1 MRSRTYKVLD
11 QCQTSL
17 MPDPAARLLAL
28 LSLLQTP
35 REWPSSELAQRL
47 GVTDRTVRRD
57 VERLRGLGYPVEAS
71 MGVYGGYR
79 LAAGAAMPPLL
90 LEDDEAVTLAIGLRL
105 TAGQPVAGLEES
117 AVRALTKVL
126 QVMPPRLRHRAKTVA
141 AATVSAAPLD
151 SVIDPETLTAL
162 ASTAANRERVRFGY
176 ADWQGRTTTRHVEPV
191 KLVALSR
198 RWYLVAF
205 DLDRTDW
212 RAFRVDRI
220 AEPRATGGRAAHR
233 ELPGGDVHTYLAE
246 ARAAMAPVLRGD
258 IILDLSLADAE
269 TRLRESLGDG
279 CIEAWGHDHTR
290 WRTHADTVPWLAS
303 QILHMGCEFEV
314 RGPPELSKYLREL
327 ADRIVRAGSK

>member
-1 MRSRTYKVLD
+1 
-11 QCQTSL
+11 
-17 MPDPAARLLAL
+17 MPDPAARVLAL

-90 LEDDEAVTLAIGLRL
+90 LEDDEAVSLAIALRL

-141 AATVSAAPLD
+141 TATVSATPSD
-151 SVIDPETLTAL
+151 GVIDPETLTAL
-162 ASTAANRERVRFGY
+162 ASAAANAERIRFGY
-176 ADWQGRTTTRHVEPV
+176 ADRQGRTTMRHVEPV
-191 KLVALSR
+191 RLVALSR

-205 DLDRTDW
+205 DLDRTEW
-212 RAFRVDRI
+212 RTFRVDRI
-220 AEPRATGGRAAHR
+220 AEPHATGGRAAHR
-233 ELPGGDVHTYLAE
+233 EIPGGDVHTYLAD
-246 ARAAMAPVLRGD
+246 ARAAMAPVQRGD
-258 IILDLSLADAE
+258 VILNLTLPDAK
-269 TRLRESLGDG
+269 TRLRDSLGDG
-279 CIEAWGHDHTR
+279 RIEAWAHGRTR
-290 WRTHADTVPWLAS
+290 WHTHADTVPWLAS
-303 QILHMGCEFEV
+303 QILHLGCEFEV
-314 RGPPELSKYLREL
+314 RGPPELSSYLREL
-327 ADRIVRAGSK
+327 ADRIVRAVSN

>member
-1 MRSRTYKVLD
+1 MRSRTNRVLD

-17 MPDPAARLLAL
+17 MADPAARLLSL

-47 GVTDRTVRRD
+47 RVTDRTVRRD

-90 LEDDEAVTLAIGLRL
+90 LEDDEAVTLAIALRL

-141 AATVSAAPLD
+141 IATVSATPFD
-151 SVIDPETLTAL
+151 GVIDPETLTAL
-162 ASTAANRERVRFGY
+162 ASAAANGERVRFGY

-212 RAFRVDRI
+212 RTFRADRI
-220 AEPRATGGRAAHR
+220 AQPHATGGRAAHR
-233 ELPGGDVHTYLAE
+233 ELPGGDVNTYLAE
-246 ARAAMAPVLRGD
+246 ARAAMAPVVRGD
-258 IILDLSLADAE
+258 VILNLSLADAE
-269 TRLRESLGDG
+269 TRLRDSLGDG
-279 CIEAWGHDHTR
+279 RIEAWAHARTR
-290 WRTHADTVPWLAS
+290 WCTHADTVPWLAS
-303 QILHMGCEFEV
+303 QILHLGCEFEV
-314 RGPPELSKYLREL
+314 CGPPELSRYLREL
-327 ADRIVRAGSK
+327 ADRILRAVSK

>member
-1 MRSRTYKVLD
+1 MA
-11 QCQTSL
+11 
-17 MPDPAARLLAL
+17 DPAARLLAL
-28 LSLLQTP
+28 LSLLQMA

-47 GVTDRTVRRD
+47 RVTDRTVRRD

-79 LAAGAAMPPLL
+79 LVAGAAMPPLL
-90 LEDDEAVTLAIGLRL
+90 LEDDEAVTLAIALRL

-141 AATVSAAPLD
+141 TATVSATPFD
-151 SVIDPETLTAL
+151 GVIDPEILTAL
-162 ASTAANRERVRFGY
+162 ASAAANGERVRFGY

-212 RAFRVDRI
+212 RTFRADRI
-220 AEPRATGGRAAHR
+220 AQPHATGGRAAHR
-233 ELPGGDVHTYLAE
+233 ELPGGDVNTYLAE
-246 ARAAMAPVLRGD
+246 ARAAMAPVVRGD
-258 IILDLSLADAE
+258 VILNLSLADAE
-269 TRLRESLGDG
+269 ARLRDSLGDG
-279 CIEAWGHDHTR
+279 RIEAWAHGRTR
-290 WRTHADTVPWLAS
+290 WCTHADTVPWLAS
-303 QILHMGCEFEV
+303 QILHLGCEFEV
-314 RGPPELSKYLREL
+314 CGPPELSKYLREL
-327 ADRIVRAGSK
+327 ADRIVRAVSM

>member
-1 MRSRTYKVLD
+1 MS
-11 QCQTSL
+11 
-17 MPDPAARLLAL
+17 DPAARLLAL

-35 REWPSSELAQRL
+35 REWPSSELARRL

-105 TAGQPVAGLEES
+105 TAGQPIAGLEET

-126 QVMPPRLRHRAKTVA
+126 QVMPPRLRQRAKTVA
-141 AATVSAAPLD
+141 TATVFATPLD
-151 SVIDPETLTAL
+151 GVIDPETLTSL
-162 ASTAANRERVRFGY
+162 AAATASGECVRFGY

-212 RAFRVDRI
+212 RTFRVDRI
-220 AEPRATGGRAAHR
+220 AEPRASGGRAAHR
-233 ELPGGDVHTYLAE
+233 ELPGGNVHTYLAE
-246 ARAAMAPVLRGD
+246 ARAAMAPVVRGD
-258 IILDLSLADAE
+258 VILNLSLADAE
-269 TRLRESLGDG
+269 TRLHDSLGDG
-279 CIEAWGHDHTR
+279 RMEAWGHGRTR

-303 QILHMGCEFEV
+303 QILHLGCEFEV
-314 RGPPELSKYLREL
+314 RGPPELSGYLCEL
-327 ADRIVRAGSK
+327 ADRIMRAVSK

>member
-1 MRSRTYKVLD
+1 
-11 QCQTSL
+11 

-90 LEDDEAVTLAIGLRL
+90 LEDDEAVTLAIALRL

-126 QVMPPRLRHRAKTVA
+126 QVMPARLRHRAKAVA
-141 AATVSAAPLD
+141 TATVSATPPD
-151 SVIDPETLTAL
+151 GVIDPETLTAL
-162 ASTAANRERVRFGY
+162 AAAAANGERVRFGY

-191 KLVALSR
+191 RLVALSR

-205 DLDRTDW
+205 DVERTGW
-212 RAFRVDRI
+212 RTFRADRI
-220 AEPRATGGRAAHR
+220 AEPHATGCRAAHR
-233 ELPGGDVHTYLAE
+233 ELPGGDVDTYLAE
-246 ARAAMAPVLRGD
+246 ARAAMAPVVRGD
-258 IILDLSLADAE
+258 VILYLSLVDAE
-269 TRLRESLGDG
+269 ARLRDSLGDG
-279 CIEAWGHDHTR
+279 RIEASAYGRTR
-290 WRTHADTVPWLAS
+290 WRTQADTVPWLAS
-303 QILHMGCEFEV
+303 QILHLGCEFEV
-314 RGPPELSKYLREL
+314 LGPPELSSYLREV
-327 ADRIVRAGSK
+327 AERIVRAVSK

>member
-1 MRSRTYKVLD
+1 V
-11 QCQTSL
+11 
-17 MPDPAARLLAL
+17 PDPAARLLAL

-105 TAGQPVAGLEES
+105 TASQPVAGLEES
-117 AVRALTKVL
+117 ALRALTKML
-126 QVMPPRLRHRAKTVA
+126 QVMPPRLRHRAKTMA
-141 AATVSAAPLD
+141 TTTVSATPSD

-162 ASTAANRERVRFGY
+162 ASAAANGERVRFSY
-176 ADWQGRTTTRHVEPV
+176 ADWEDRTTTRHAEPI

-205 DLDRTDW
+205 DLDRADW
-212 RAFRVDRI
+212 RTFRVDRI
-220 AEPRATGGRAAHR
+220 AEPRPTGARAAHR
-233 ELPGGDVHTYLAE
+233 ELPGGDVRSYLAE
-246 ARAAMAPVLRGD
+246 ARASMAPVVRGD
-258 IILDLSLADAE
+258 IILSLSLADAR
-269 TRLRESLGDG
+269 TRLRDSLGDG
-279 CIEAWGHDHTR
+279 RIEEWTDGRTR

-303 QILHMGCEFEV
+303 RILHLGCEFEV
-314 RGPPELSKYLREL
+314 CGPLELSKYLREL
-327 ADRIVRAGSK
+327 ADRIMRAVSE

>member
-1 MRSRTYKVLD
+1 
-11 QCQTSL
+11 

-35 REWPSSELAQRL
+35 REWPSSELAKRL

-71 MGVYGGYR
+71 LGIYGGYR

-90 LEDDEAVTLAIGLRL
+90 LEDDEAVTLAIALRL

-141 AATVSAAPLD
+141 TATVSVTTPDA
-151 SVIDPETLTAL
+151 VIDPETLTAL
-162 ASTAANRERVRFGY
+162 ASAAANGERVRFGY

-191 KLVALSR
+191 RLVALGR

-212 RAFRVDRI
+212 RTFRADRI
-220 AEPRATGGRAAHR
+220 AEALATGGRAVHR
-233 ELPGGDVHTYLAE
+233 ELPDGDVHAYLAE
-246 ARAAMAPVLRGD
+246 AQAAMAPVIRGD
-258 IILDLSLADAE
+258 VILDLSLADAE
-269 TRLRESLGDG
+269 ARLRDSLGG
-279 CIEAWGHDHTR
+279 GRLEAWADGRTR

-303 QILHMGCEFEV
+303 QILHVGCEFEV
-314 RGPPELSKYLREL
+314 RGPPELSGYLGEV
-327 ADRIVRAGSK
+327 AERIGRAVSK

>member
-1 MRSRTYKVLD
+1 
-11 QCQTSL
+11 

-57 VERLRGLGYPVEAS
+57 VDRLRGLGYPVEAS

-90 LEDDEAVTLAIGLRL
+90 LEDDEAVTLAIALRL

-126 QVMPPRLRHRAKTVA
+126 QVMPPRLRHRAKAVA
-141 AATVSAAPLD
+141 TATVSATPLD
-151 SVIDPETLTAL
+151 GMIDPETLTAL
-162 ASTAANRERVRFGY
+162 ASAAANGQRVRFGY
-176 ADWQGRTTTRHVEPV
+176 ADCQGRTTTRHVEPV
-191 KLVALSR
+191 RLVALSR

-212 RAFRVDRI
+212 RTFRADRI
-220 AEPRATGGRAAHR
+220 AEPHATGSRAAHR

-246 ARAAMAPVLRGD
+246 ARAAMAPVVRGD
-258 IILDLSLADAE
+258 VILNLSLADAE
-269 TRLRESLGDG
+269 TRLRDSLGDG
-279 CIEAWGHDHTR
+279 RIESWAYGRTR

-303 QILHMGCEFEV
+303 QILHLGCEFEV
-314 RGPPELSKYLREL
+314 CGPPELSRYFRGL
-327 ADRIVRAGSK
+327 ADRIVRAVSK

>member
-1 MRSRTYKVLD
+1 
-11 QCQTSL
+11 

-57 VERLRGLGYPVEAS
+57 VDRLRGLGYPVEAS

-90 LEDDEAVTLAIGLRL
+90 LEDDEAVTLAIALRL

-126 QVMPPRLRHRAKTVA
+126 QVMPPRLRHRAKAVA
-141 AATVSAAPLD
+141 TATVSATPLD
-151 SVIDPETLTAL
+151 GIIDPEILTAL
-162 ASTAANRERVRFGY
+162 ASAAANGQRVRFGY

-191 KLVALSR
+191 RLVALSR

-212 RAFRVDRI
+212 RTFRADRI
-220 AEPRATGGRAAHR
+220 AEPHATGSRVAHR

-246 ARAAMAPVLRGD
+246 ARAAMAPVVRGD
-258 IILDLSLADAE
+258 VILDLSLADAE
-269 TRLRESLGDG
+269 TRLRDSLGDG
-279 CIEAWGHDHTR
+279 RIESWAHDRTR

-303 QILHMGCEFEV
+303 QILHLGCEFEV
-314 RGPPELSKYLREL
+314 CGPPELSRYFRGL
-327 ADRIVRAGSK
+327 ADRIVRAVSK

>member
-1 MRSRTYKVLD
+1 
-11 QCQTSL
+11 
-17 MPDPAARLLAL
+17 MPDSAARLLAL

-71 MGVYGGYR
+71 LGVYGGYR
-79 LAAGAAMPPLL
+79 LTAGAAMPPLL
-90 LEDDEAVTLAIGLRL
+90 LEDDEAVTLAIALRL

-141 AATVSAAPLD
+141 IATVSATPFD
-151 SVIDPETLTAL
+151 GVIDPETLTAL
-162 ASTAANRERVRFGY
+162 ASAAANCERVRFGY

-205 DLDRTDW
+205 DLDRMDW
-212 RAFRVDRI
+212 RTFRADRI
-220 AEPRATGGRAAHR
+220 AEPHATGGRAARR

-246 ARAAMAPVLRGD
+246 ARAAMAPVVRGD
-258 IILDLSLADAE
+258 VILNLSLADAE
-269 TRLRESLGDG
+269 TRLRDSLGDG
-279 CIEAWGHDHTR
+279 RIEAWAHARTR
-290 WRTHADTVPWLAS
+290 WCTHADTVPWLAS
-303 QILHMGCEFEV
+303 QILHLGCEFEV
-314 RGPPELSKYLREL
+314 CGPPELSRYLREL
-327 ADRIVRAGSK
+327 ADRILRAVSK

>member
-1 MRSRTYKVLD
+1 MA
-11 QCQTSL
+11 
-17 MPDPAARLLAL
+17 DPAARLLAL

-35 REWPSSELAQRL
+35 RQWPSSELAQRL

-126 QVMPPRLRHRAKTVA
+126 QVMPPRLRYRAKTVA
-141 AATVSAAPLD
+141 AATLSAAPLD
-151 SVIDPETLTAL
+151 GAIDPETLTAL
-162 ASTAANRERVRFGY
+162 ASAAANGERVRFGY
-176 ADWQGRTTTRHVEPV
+176 ADRQYRTTTRHVEPV
-191 KLVALSR
+191 RLVALGR

-205 DLDRTDW
+205 DLDRMDW
-212 RAFRVDRI
+212 RTFRVDRI
-220 AEPRATGGRAAHR
+220 AEPRASGGRAAHR
-233 ELPGGDVHTYLAE
+233 ELPGGDVYKYLTE
-246 ARAAMAPVLRGD
+246 AQAAMAPVLRGD
-258 IILDLSLADAE
+258 VILNLGLADVE
-269 TRLRESLGDG
+269 TRLRDSLGDG
-279 CIEAWGHDHTR
+279 HIEACGHRRTR

-303 QILHMGCEFEV
+303 QILHLGCEFEV
-314 RGPPELSKYLREL
+314 CGPPELSGYLREL
-327 ADRIVRAGSK
+327 ADRIAHAVSK

>member
-1 MRSRTYKVLD
+1 MA
-11 QCQTSL
+11 
-17 MPDPAARLLAL
+17 DPAARLLAL

-90 LEDDEAVTLAIGLRL
+90 LEDDEAVTLAIALRL

-141 AATVSAAPLD
+141 IATVSATPFD
-151 SVIDPETLTAL
+151 GVIDPETLTAL
-162 ASTAANRERVRFGY
+162 ASAAANGERVRFGY
-176 ADWQGRTTTRHVEPV
+176 ADWQGRTATRHVEPV

-212 RAFRVDRI
+212 RTFRADRI
-220 AEPRATGGRAAHR
+220 AEPHATGGRAAHR
-233 ELPGGDVHTYLAE
+233 ELPGGDLHTYLAE
-246 ARAAMAPVLRGD
+246 ARAAMAPVVRGD
-258 IILDLSLADAE
+258 VILNLSLADAE
-269 TRLRESLGDG
+269 TRLRDNLGDG
-279 CIEAWGHDHTR
+279 RIQASAHGRTR

-303 QILHMGCEFEV
+303 QILHLGCEFEV
-314 RGPPELSKYLREL
+314 CGPPELSRYLREL
-327 ADRIVRAGSK
+327 ADRILRAVSK